1 MLQTVKVFRIIM
13 RTYKSMPLS
22 WITCYVLHVDSDIV
36 MIEYKSQGAYKDVSY
51 IYGTIMSR
59 LPKSYKCVDVI

>member
-1 MLQTVKVFRIIM
+1 MLQTVFRIIM

-22 WITCYVLHVDSDIV
+22 WITGHVLHVDSDIV
-36 MIEYKSQGAYKDVSY
+36 MIEYKSQGAYKAVSY